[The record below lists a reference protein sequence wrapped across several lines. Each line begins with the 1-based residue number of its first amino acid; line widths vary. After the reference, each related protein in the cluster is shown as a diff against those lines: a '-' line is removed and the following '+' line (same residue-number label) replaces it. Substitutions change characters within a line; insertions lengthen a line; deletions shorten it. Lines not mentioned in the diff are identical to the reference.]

1 MFLHLFARE
10 LKRLHYHTT
19 TAALFTIADVKTILL
34 PITVFACAT
43 APLHSITHLLSGVVW
58 TWFHQLMC
66 NVSNQARSS
75 EEDAVNKPWRPIP
88 TCRITASEALVL
100 RWLLVGINIA
110 YSAVYG
116 VDVALASFALF
127 ITTFVYDEL
136 GFAGHYVGKNFCN
149 IGGYVSLE
157 IGATKLIASEALT
170 MMLLT
175 GAVRSLDSIST
186 KACCISGALIF
197 TTIQAQDFADV
208 EGDKLLGRVTIP
220 IWAPEGSRVGTLLL
234 MCAWSLFLPWFWG
247 VGASAG
253 MAFVALG
260 AFVGLRYYLLRTTES
275 DKRSY
280 VLYNV
285 RARQRNI
292 MTIPCSPMP
301 ITGLAHLRPPHAPQA
316 KAIGLGYN
324 SLEHNEKYF
333 RSL

>member
-1 MFLHLFARE
+1 MLFQAIARE
-10 LKRLHYHTT
+10 VKRVHYHTT
-19 TAALFTIADVKTILL
+19 TAALFTVADIKTILV

-43 APLHSITHLLSGVVW
+43 APLHSPVHLLSGVVW

-88 TCRITASEALVL
+88 TSRITTSQALML
-100 RWLLVGINIA
+100 RWLLVGMCIA

-116 VDVALASFALF
+116 VDVALASFSLF

-136 GFAGHYVGKNFCN
+136 GFAGHYIGKNFCN

-157 IGATKLIASEALT
+157 VGATKLV
-170 MMLLT
+170 
-175 GAVRSLDSIST
+175 GAVRDFDQTSIM
-186 KACCISGALIF
+186 ACILSGALIF

-220 IWAPEGSRVGTLLL
+220 IWAPELSRVGTLLL
-234 MCAWSLFLPWFWG
+234 MCAWSLFLPWYWEI
-247 VGASAG
+247 GAPATL
-253 MAFVALG
+253 AFLALG
-260 AFVGLRYYLLRTTES
+260 TFVGLRYYLLRHTDA

-285 RARQRNI
+285 WLVFAHIMPLKQRLWAS
-292 MTIPCSPMP
+292 M
-301 ITGLAHLRPPHAPQA
+301 
-316 KAIGLGYN
+316 
-324 SLEHNEKYF
+324 
-333 RSL
+333 